1 MTQGTRTPTVI
12 MPPPIS
18 SPRNSLPRVLAPK
31 ADRGE
36 RAPLLEPGPGEE
48 RQQDEP
54 EDEHFAVLGGRL
66 GGGVGSHDGPGDH
79 KAECVTA
86 DDERQRDDPRQPPGS
101 WPCGFLLHLDEGR
114 GANVHVERLP

>member
-1 MTQGTRTPTVI
+1 LPTGF
-12 MPPPIS
+12 
-18 SPRNSLPRVLAPK
+18 SPRKPIEENGRPSLNRTQAKSANRMNPK
-31 ADRGE
+31 
-36 RAPLLEPGPGEE
+36 
-48 RQQDEP
+48 
-54 EDEHFAVLGGRL
+54 DEHLAVLGGRS